1 VSGFSR
7 TTHWLLHP
15 YFDTAGSRGGPARLF
30 SAMPTVGRLRYLEAL
45 PQGPGSHGSGRSART
60 LILIHGFPL
69 NARMWEPQLAL
80 ADTGWRIIAPQ
91 LRGMDG
97 GSGDPETSSIDD
109 YAGDI
114 IDLLDSLHIQEAV
127 IGGLSMGGYVTLA
140 VFRHAPRYFG
150 GMLLADTRS
159 EADTPEGVDGR
170 RRTMALLREKGP
182 RAVLE
187 QMVPKLLGETTRRER
202 PEVENRL
209 RDLALS
215 NSESAIAGAITA
227 LMTRPDSTPLLSSLH
242 CPTLILVGDEDTL
255 TPPELSREMHRA
267 IPGSELVTLPGAG
280 HMSNLEQPSAFN
292 AAVAHFLTHRV

>member
-1 VSGFSR
+1 M
-7 TTHWLLHP
+7 
-15 YFDTAGSRGGPARLF
+15 DGPP
-30 SAMPTVGRLRYLEAL
+30 S
-45 PQGPGSHGSGRSART
+45 
-60 LILIHGFPL
+60 
-69 NARMWEPQLAL
+69 NARGWEQAAAGLAGTTADSREGGRAADPL
-80 ADTGWRIIAPQ
+80 A
-91 LRGMDG
+91 
-97 GSGDPETSSIDD
+97 TSVDD

-114 IDLLDSLHIQEAV
+114 IDLLDALHIQEAV
-127 IGGLSMGGYVTLA
+127 IGGLSMGGYVTFA
-140 VFRHAPRYFG
+140 VFRHAPRYFS
-150 GMLLADTRS
+150 GMVLADTRAG
-159 EADTPEGVDGR
+159 ADTPEGVDGR
-170 RRTMALLREKGP
+170 KRMLVLLREKGP

-187 QMVPKLLGETTRRER
+187 QMLPKLLGETTRRER
-202 PEVENRL
+202 PEIENRL